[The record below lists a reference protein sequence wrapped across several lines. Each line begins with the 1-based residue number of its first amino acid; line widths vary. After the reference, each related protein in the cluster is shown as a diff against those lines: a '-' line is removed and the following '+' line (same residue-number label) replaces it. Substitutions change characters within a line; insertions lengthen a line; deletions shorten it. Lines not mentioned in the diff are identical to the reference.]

1 MQRVAVPLP
10 AGTHTSYGGFR
21 RFGAR
26 PSARSRHP
34 SAIVTVVIEFA
45 QSTCFG
51 SGFGV
56 IELIFLVIV
65 LGAGGFL
72 LYRAQYWAAVALFVA
87 AMVVAVLLVTR

>member
-1 MQRVAVPLP
+1 MIPL
-10 AGTHTSYGGFR
+10 
-21 RFGAR
+21 
-26 PSARSRHP
+26 
-34 SAIVTVVIEFA
+34 A

-56 IELIFLVIV
+56 IDLIFLAVV

-87 AMVVAVLLVTR
+87 AMVVAVLLVGR